1 MSLHTRLAIL
11 KRAEHYLQR
20 AGYASFSFRTIAAD
34 LGIKSASVHYYF
46 KSKEDLGVA
55 LLTTYRDKFQSW
67 ADTRGAAHSAKSD
80 LTEWFK
86 YWSGLTQQGDI
97 CPGGAFSA
105 ELTALPR
112 RVRLALSELQ
122 EAERRWL
129 VSTLT
134 RGRKGKQLQP
144 HGSPEDQAN
153 LILATLQG
161 GVQLA
166 RVTGSH
172 KTFAAVLQQLKLTV
186 FA

>member
-55 LLTTYRDKFQSW
+55 LIGGYKEKFESW
-67 ADTRGAAHSAKSD
+67 AHARGTTHSAKAD

-86 YWSGLTQQGDI
+86 YWSGLSRTAEI

-112 RVRLALSELQ
+112 RVRQALSELQ
-122 EAERRWL
+122 DVERRWL
-129 VSTLT
+129 LAVLS
-134 RGRKGKQLQP
+134 RGRKDGELLGR
-144 HGSPEDQAN
+144 GSPEDQAN

-166 RVTGSH
+166 RVSGTA
-172 KTFAAVLQQLKLTV
+172 KTFAAVLQQLKLTI
-186 FA
+186 FN

>member
-1 MSLHTRLAIL
+1 MSVHTRMAIL

-67 ADTRGAAHSAKSD
+67 ADARNATHSAKND

-86 YWSGLTQQGDI
+86 YWSGLTQHGDI

-105 ELTALPR
+105 ELTALPK

-122 EAERRWL
+122 ETERRWL
-129 VSTLT
+129 VATLT
-134 RGRKGKQLQP
+134 RGRKRKQLQAS
-144 HGSPEDQAN
+144 GSPEDQAN

-166 RVTGSH
+166 RVTGSP
-172 KTFAAVLQQLKLTV
+172 KTFAAVLQQLKLAV
-186 FA
+186 FV